1 MRYEHIVDPVAG
13 KRGLRPGHYI
23 YDQRKGYVGPFST
36 KEAAEEWAKKIKLKR
51 QKAARCDHEL

>member
-23 YDQRKGYVGPFST
+23 RDPRRGYVGPFAT
-36 KEAAEEWAKKIKLKR
+36 KEAAEEWAQKTKLKR
-51 QKAARCDHEL
+51 QRAARADLEL